1 VIDKLKEA
9 VREHLE
15 ELELV
20 IGYGEGY
27 DPLHAT
33 PIFVRRPEE
42 VDRLL
47 WNPLCV
53 YNLATYLYGLKGKK
67 VGVVVKGCD
76 SRSVLQL
83 LNEGL
88 ISREEVFLFG
98 LPCSGVLD
106 LRKLAERVDVGRVEE
121 VSWQEGKILVRTREK
136 EETIPLEE
144 VLQDRCLSCPYPTPL
159 IYDVL
164 LGDPLPP
171 KGENEALLRQV
182 KELEELTPP
191 ERLRYWKEEL
201 ERCIRC
207 YACRNACPLCV
218 CQDWCA
224 AEARDPHWI
233 SMRDG
238 VKEKWMWQVL
248 HALHL
253 AGRCTG
259 CGECERACPMGIP
272 LLRIRMKINAE
283 LRELF
288 DYEAGVK
295 EGERP
300 PLLTY
305 QVSEPK
311 IEEPKW

>member
-1 VIDKLKEA
+1 MIDRLREA
-9 VREHLE
+9 VREKLQ
-15 ELELV
+15 ELDLV

-33 PIFVRRPEE
+33 PVFIQKPEE
-42 VDRLL
+42 VDRLI

-53 YNLATYLYGLKGKK
+53 HNLATYLYELRGKR

-88 ISREEVFLFG
+88 IKREEIYIFG
-98 LPCSGVLD
+98 IPCDGVID
-106 LRKLAERVDVGRVEE
+106 LRKVAQKVDIYRVKE
-121 VSWQEGKILVRTREK
+121 VSWQKDAFTVKTDRGEVSLG
-136 EETIPLEE
+136 LEE
-144 VLQDRCLSCPYPTPL
+144 VLQDKCRGCPYPTPVIHDFL
-159 IYDVL
+159 AK
-164 LGDPLPP
+164 DPVKP
-171 KGENEALLRQV
+171 KGEGEGLLEQV
-182 KELEELTPP
+182 SELEELSPQ
-191 ERLRYWKEEL
+191 ERLAYWRKEL

-218 CQDWCA
+218 CQDFCA

-233 SMRDG
+233 PLRDG
-238 VKEKWMWQVL
+238 VKEKWMWQML
-248 HALHL
+248 HVLHL

-272 LLRIRMKINAE
+272 LLRIRAKVNKE
-283 LRELF
+283 LKELF

-295 EGERP
+295 EGVRP

-311 IEEPKW
+311 IEERQW